1 MKQVSREIWSKDAVP
16 RWMMN
21 VQPHMKSH
29 IEVSSELLT
38 RDTEGNIYPPASIM
52 PPVQGLTQRALI
64 PSRFQ
69 VHIHP
74 RIAEQSP
81 SGVQWSRETQGQEAA
96 ELSATR
102 LYLHSVVA
110 TAMARKNVCMREK
123 RQTKNLWNIGSH
135 SYGKGTRIIFS
146 KQSKCPKT

>member
-1 MKQVSREIWSKDAVP
+1 
-16 RWMMN
+16 MN
-21 VQPHMKSH
+21 DECVQPHMKSH

-64 PSRFQ
+64 SSRFQ
-69 VHIHP
+69 VHIRP
-74 RIAEQSP
+74 RIAERSP

-110 TAMARKNVCMREK
+110 TAMARKKKCVYERKETDKKSVEYRESLLGE
-123 RQTKNLWNIGSH
+123 RH
-135 SYGKGTRIIFS
+135 SNNFL
-146 KQSKCPKT
+146 